1 VNYQLNQKLLEN
13 LELKKKIQ
21 IMIDEKY
28 LQRAIRIRR
37 TYLKLINN
45 MDLYRAR
52 ATQISE
58 NLDKTLKDLD
68 NFQKDLNK
76 KDRKES
82 IDEKALFEKLLKII
96 DNIEEE
102 GKRLEKLIEPVNFE
116 IEKLA
121 KEEMELYGQI
131 LDGHSNLTEDQI
143 VEKVQDRLIKEG
155 LS

>member
-1 VNYQLNQKLLEN
+1 
-13 LELKKKIQ
+13 
-21 IMIDEKY
+21 MIDEKY
-28 LQRAIRIRR
+28 LQKAIRIRR

-102 GKRLEKLIEPVNFE
+102 GNRLEKLIEPVNFE

-121 KEEMELYGQI
+121 KEEIELYNQI

>member
-1 VNYQLNQKLLEN
+1 
-13 LELKKKIQ
+13 
-21 IMIDEKY
+21 MIDEKY
-28 LQRAIRIRR
+28 LQKAIRIRR

-96 DNIEEE
+96 DNIEAE

-121 KEEMELYGQI
+121 KEEIELYNQI

>member
-1 VNYQLNQKLLEN
+1 
-13 LELKKKIQ
+13 
-21 IMIDEKY
+21 MIDEKY
-28 LQRAIRIRR
+28 LQKAIRIRR

-131 LDGHSNLTEDQI
+131 LDVHSNLTEDQI

>member
-1 VNYQLNQKLLEN
+1 
-13 LELKKKIQ
+13 
-21 IMIDEKY
+21 MIDEKY
-28 LQRAIRIRR
+28 LQKAIRIRR

-121 KEEMELYGQI
+121 KEEIELYDQI

-143 VEKVQDRLIKEG
+143 VDKVQDRLIKEG

>member
-1 VNYQLNQKLLEN
+1 
-13 LELKKKIQ
+13 
-21 IMIDEKY
+21 MIDEKY

-82 IDEKALFEKLLKII
+82 IDEKSLF
-96 DNIEEE
+96 
-102 GKRLEKLIEPVNFE
+102 
-116 IEKLA
+116 
-121 KEEMELYGQI
+121 
-131 LDGHSNLTEDQI
+131 
-143 VEKVQDRLIKEG
+143 
-155 LS
+155 

>member
-1 VNYQLNQKLLEN
+1 
-13 LELKKKIQ
+13 
-21 IMIDEKY
+21 MIDEKY
-28 LQRAIRIRR
+28 LQKAIRIRR

-121 KEEMELYGQI
+121 KEEIELYNQI

-143 VEKVQDRLIKEG
+143 VEKVQDRLIKEC

>member
-1 VNYQLNQKLLEN
+1 
-13 LELKKKIQ
+13 
-21 IMIDEKY
+21 MIDEKY

-37 TYLKLINN
+37 PYLKLINN

>member
-1 VNYQLNQKLLEN
+1 
-13 LELKKKIQ
+13 
-21 IMIDEKY
+21 MIDEKY

>member
-1 VNYQLNQKLLEN
+1 
-13 LELKKKIQ
+13 
-21 IMIDEKY
+21 MIDEKY
-28 LQRAIRIRR
+28 LQKAIRIRR

-68 NFQKDLNK
+68 NFQKDLDK

-121 KEEMELYGQI
+121 KEEIELYDQI

>member
-1 VNYQLNQKLLEN
+1 
-13 LELKKKIQ
+13 
-21 IMIDEKY
+21 MIDEKY
-28 LQRAIRIRR
+28 LQKAIRIRR

-121 KEEMELYGQI
+121 KEEIELYDQI